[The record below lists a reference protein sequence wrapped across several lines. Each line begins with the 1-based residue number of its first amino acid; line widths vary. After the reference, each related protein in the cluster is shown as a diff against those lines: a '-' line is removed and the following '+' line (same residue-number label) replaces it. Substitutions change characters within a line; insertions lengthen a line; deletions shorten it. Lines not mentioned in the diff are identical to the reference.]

1 MVTVYQFFGWN
12 PGLERVSPFSSTLPE
27 DCRAQLSRRE
37 SWASA
42 WRRLGFGSCEKMRPE
57 KDSNSAHNRVLL
69 FIKRSFAEG
78 KFFKAARL
86 RRIRP
91 AWGML
96 VASTRRT
103 LAPNWPR
110 VVVYN
115 LKDFA
120 SNSGVTRKMIRFL
133 QTPGPIKKVVLGGLL
148 TIICAAMAIT
158 LIPGGLGSD
167 VVGLGGPGQ
176 GVVASVAGEPVT
188 TVEVQR
194 EARQMLRQQFP
205 RGGEQATMLLPYFAE
220 RAAQNLIS
228 RQAIIAE
235 AQRVGLRVTDDE
247 VRDELQH
254 GRYSATFFPGGN
266 FVGQQQ
272 YEAILQGADLSVPLF
287 EQSIKNDILLDKL
300 RNVITGSALVSDAE
314 IQQEFEKQNIKVKFE
329 YAVVRKDD
337 LLKQIQPNEA
347 ELKAFY
353 ERNKATY
360 NNSIPEKRK
369 VRYVVLDM
377 AKIEAGTAVS
387 REELQGYYDQHKDDY
402 RVPEQV
408 SVSHILIKT
417 PLPGPDGKVDP
428 KGVEEARKKAEDV
441 LKQLKAGGNFG
452 ELAKKYSEDPGSGK
466 NGGSLGFIG
475 RGRTVPEFEKTAFS
489 LAKGSTSDLVQSSY
503 GFHIIRVDD
512 KQAAH
517 VKTLDEVKDQIEESI
532 KQQKAAQAVTNQ
544 VNALL
549 GQARSAG
556 LEKAAAAKGLQ
567 VVSTDFVSR
576 TDNLPGIGNSPQF
589 MGAVFGQAEK
599 APPDQVQL
607 PQGYAVFEVEAIKP
621 PATPSF
627 DEIRGRV
634 EGEFKNERV
643 AALLSQKTQEL
654 SDRAKAEHDLKKATK
669 EAGATVKTSDL
680 VQPDG
685 QVPDIGSMAG
695 SAAVA
700 FSMKPGEI
708 SGPIS
713 NGTTGVVLSI
723 LERQEPSQQDF
734 EAKKDQI
741 RDTLL
746 LNKQQEMFGLF
757 VTNLRAQLEKAGK
770 IKINQDEMKNLTR
783 AQAQEQGE

>member
-1 MVTVYQFFGWN
+1 
-12 PGLERVSPFSSTLPE
+12 
-27 DCRAQLSRRE
+27 
-37 SWASA
+37 
-42 WRRLGFGSCEKMRPE
+42 
-57 KDSNSAHNRVLL
+57 
-69 FIKRSFAEG
+69 
-78 KFFKAARL
+78 
-86 RRIRP
+86 
-91 AWGML
+91 
-96 VASTRRT
+96 
-103 LAPNWPR
+103 
-110 VVVYN
+110 
-115 LKDFA
+115 
-120 SNSGVTRKMIRFL
+120 MIRFL

-205 RGGEQATMLLPYFAE
+205 RGGEQATDAASLFAE

-266 FVGQQQ
+266 FVGQQK

-287 EQSIKNDILLDKL
+287 EQTIKKDILLDKL
-300 RNVITGSALVSDAE
+300 HNLITGSALVSDAE
-314 IQQEFEKQNIKVKFE
+314 VQQEFVKQNVKVKFE
-329 YAVVRKDD
+329 YAVLRKDD

-369 VRYVVLDM
+369 LRYVVLEM
-377 AKIEAGTAVS
+377 AKIQAGTAVS
-387 REELQGYYDQHKDDY
+387 REDLQVYYDQHKDDY

-417 PLPGPDGKVDP
+417 PLPGADGKVDG
-428 KGVEEARKKAEDV
+428 KGVEEARKKADDV
-441 LKQLKAGGNFG
+441 LKQVKAGGNFA

-475 RGRTVPEFEKTAFS
+475 RGRTVPEFEKAAFS
-489 LAKGSTSDLVQSSY
+489 LAKSSTSDLVQSSY

-556 LEKAAAAKGLQ
+556 LEKAAAVKGLQ

-576 TDNLPGIGNSPQF
+576 TDTLPGIGNSPQF

-634 EGEFKNERV
+634 ESEFKNERV

-669 EAGATVKTSDL
+669 EAGASVKTSDL

-723 LERQEPSQQDF
+723 LERQEPSQPDF

>member
-1 MVTVYQFFGWN
+1 MAEFFNAGC
-12 PGLERVSPFSSTLPE
+12 G
-27 DCRAQLSRRE
+27 
-37 SWASA
+37 
-42 WRRLGFGSCEKMRPE
+42 RPVRTQ
-57 KDSNSAHNRVLL
+57 HCL
-69 FIKRSFAEG
+69 
-78 KFFKAARL
+78 
-86 RRIRP
+86 RIRS
-91 AWGML
+91 ASGML

-272 YEAILQGADLSVPLF
+272 YEAILQGADLSVPAF
-287 EQSIKNDILLDKL
+287 EQNVKFDILLDKL
-300 RNVITGSALVSDAE
+300 RGLATGGVLVPEAE
-314 IQQEFEKQNIKVKFE
+314 VRKEFEKQNTKVKFE
-329 YAVVRKDD
+329 YAVLRKDD

-369 VRYVVLDM
+369 LRYVVLET
-377 AKIEAGTAVS
+377 AKIMAEASVS
-387 REELQGYYDQHKDDY
+387 PQDLQGYYDQHREDY

-489 LAKGSTSDLVQSSY
+489 LPKGATSDLVQSSY
-503 GFHIIRVDD
+503 GFHIIHMDD
-512 KQAAH
+512 KQDAH
-517 VKTLDEVKDQIEESI
+517 VKSVDEVKPQIEPLI
-532 KQQKAAQAVTNQ
+532 KQQRAAQAGQ
-544 VNALL
+544 QQSDQLL
-549 GQARSAG
+549 SEARSTT
-556 LEKAAAAKGLQ
+556 LEKAASAKGLQ
-567 VVSTDFVSR
+567 VITTDFVNR
-576 TDNLPGIGNSPQF
+576 NDLLPGIGTDPQF
-589 MGAVFGQAEK
+589 SNAAFGQNAN
-599 APPDQVQL
+599 APPDVVAL
-607 PQGYAVFEVEAIKP
+607 HQGYAIYQVTAVKP
-621 PATPSF
+621 PSTPTF
-627 DEIRGRV
+627 EEIRGRV
-634 EGEFKNERV
+634 EQEFKNER
-643 AALLSQKTQEL
+643 AAQLLTQKTQEL
-654 SDRAKAEHDLKKATK
+654 SDRAKAAHDLKKVAK
-669 EAGATVKTSDL
+669 ELGAQYKTSDL
-680 VQPDG
+680 VLPDG
-685 QVPDIGSMAG
+685 QVPDIGSMKG
-695 SAAVA
+695 PAAVA
-700 FSMKPGEI
+700 FTLKPGEI
-708 SGPIS
+708 SGPIDS
-713 NGTTGVVLSI
+713 GNTGAVVAI
-723 LERQEPSQQDF
+723 AERQPPTEQDF
-734 EAKKDQI
+734 AAKKDEI
-741 RDTLL
+741 RDSLMQ
-746 LNKQQEMFGLF
+746 KQEKEAFGLF
-757 VTNLRAQLEKAGK
+757 LGNLRETMEKSGK
-770 IKINQDEMKNLTR
+770 VKINQKELAALTK
-783 AQAQEQGE
+783 AKTEESE